1 MDANMLAK
9 SLDVA
14 ICQLLLATSIQVE
27 QIRYIYPRE
36 YSVSRQKKKFE
47 LSNKIDFL
55 DIKAETVLLLSHE
68 VELRNQFKGQLTK
81 LLREE
86 EMLTLSTS
94 NLWPMDGIE
103 KQRIVQLEQDE
114 GTIVGDNNLK
124 TYITQYYKGLFG
136 PHESIPPPWTK
147 QRGMIY
153 LKFQGRKMRS

>member
-1 MDANMLAK
+1 
-9 SLDVA
+9 
-14 ICQLLLATSIQVE
+14 
-27 QIRYIYPRE
+27 
-36 YSVSRQKKKFE
+36 

-124 TYITQYYKGLFG
+124 TYIT
-136 PHESIPPPWTK
+136 
-147 QRGMIY
+147 
-153 LKFQGRKMRS
+153 

>member
-1 MDANMLAK
+1 
-9 SLDVA
+9 
-14 ICQLLLATSIQVE
+14 
-27 QIRYIYPRE
+27 
-36 YSVSRQKKKFE
+36 

-55 DIKAETVLLLSHE
+55 DIKAETVLLLPHE

-124 TYITQYYKGLFG
+124 TYIT
-136 PHESIPPPWTK
+136 
-147 QRGMIY
+147 
-153 LKFQGRKMRS
+153 